1 MLPEGKSRTVQ
12 SSHLECEGVT
22 VVNKECLVVGI
33 SGIASQKT
41 GQHLAVLQSEV
52 LGCNLQ
58 ISKELGEW
66 DTLQWPADVRLRFEA
81 LRLPDFG
88 HRPEDGQ

>member
-12 SSHLECEGVT
+12 SSYLGCEGVT
-22 VVNKECLVVGI
+22 VINKEYLVMGT
-33 SGIASQKT
+33 SGIVSQKT

-66 DTLQWPADVRLRFEA
+66 RSEEHTSVLQS
-81 LRLPDFG
+81 
-88 HRPEDGQ
+88 Q